1 MSNITATAQSF
12 FDACETGK
20 AWTGCQQYCTPDA
33 TFSSQADPLVN
44 INTLSAYCDWMRDLL
59 TVLSNVSYEIKS
71 FATDTTRHNV
81 AAFGVFYGTH
91 FVDGVASPNGK
102 KVVADYVY
110 VMQFTNDKISHMT
123 KIWHSK

>member
-1 MSNITATAQSF
+1 MSNFTATAQSF

-20 AWTGCQQYCTPDA
+20 AWAGCQQYCTPDA

-44 INTLSAYCDWMRDLL
+44 ITTLSAYCDWMRDLL
-59 TVLSNVSYEIKS
+59 TVLSNVNYEIKS
-71 FATDTTRHNV
+71 FGTDTTRHNV
-81 AAFGVFYGTH
+81 AAFGVFTGTH
-91 FVDGVASPNGK
+91 FVDGVPSPNGK